1 MDSFDNEN
9 DDKRGQQVRQ
19 KYKHLDLDLLRNF
32 LLSQVLSSEVQ
43 TRVVEAFEVF
53 DHENNKTVDVRE
65 VRAHN
70 VKIIIINIYFLDWN
84 HYQVPGSLPE

>member
-1 MDSFDNEN
+1 MESFDNEN

-65 VRAHN
+65 VRAQN

-84 HYQVPGSLPE
+84 NHQVPGQLPE